1 MQGLMVKNDY
11 LASQIDHLRAKNTML
26 ANSFENAK
34 ANMENMYSHSQK
46 VEANNTRLLHAVRYC
61 YQACEIYEVLMEL
74 RISSDRRSNA
84 HYFPSFD
91 YSSLESSTRSPD
103 RTEHHSSTSS
113 SSGKPTAILR
123 ARSLLH
129 SLDSD
134 TELQNFIPGTRSR
147 PNGTD
152 FRQTVAVWGGG
163 SSQNTGT
170 TSGLSSMS
178 GGIEGDITP
187 EEVERLRLY
196 IQALI
201 LRKNHFTNTLVSV
214 EGQKGLDVVKDWE
227 LVKDCLPA
235 GHGGQIMD
243 LEDAANAEELCKIR
257 EEKAELRV
265 RG

>member
-1 MQGLMVKNDY
+1 
-11 LASQIDHLRAKNTML
+11 
-26 ANSFENAK
+26 
-34 ANMENMYSHSQK
+34 
-46 VEANNTRLLHAVRYC
+46 
-61 YQACEIYEVLMEL
+61 MEL
-74 RISSDRRSNA
+74 RINDRRNP

-91 YSSLESSTRSPD
+91 CSSLESSTRSPD
-103 RTEHHSSTSS
+103 RDHHSSTSS
-113 SSGKPTAILR
+113 SSGRPHAILR
-123 ARSLLH
+123 ARNLLH

-134 TELQNFIPGTRSR
+134 AQLQTFLPQRPHP

-152 FRQTVAVWGGG
+152 FRQTGVVWGG

-187 EEVERLRLY
+187 DEIERLGHY

-201 LRKNHFTNTLVSV
+201 RRKNRYTDSLVAV
-214 EGQKGLDVVKDWE
+214 EGVKGLEVVKNWE

-243 LEDAANAEELCKIR
+243 LEDAANAEELCKVR

-265 RG
+265 RNSGLV